1 MPAFRA
7 SEVIGAPRH
16 PVFQAFEQ
24 GFANFLAALGAARFL
39 KETLGRRI
47 DAALGNDL
55 QAIDRLA
62 ERQGLGVQD
71 HRAGTVANGVG
82 HAIAGATAG
91 GQLFLDDVLAHQPT
105 HDRPG
110 PGLMHRQRGDF
121 RDDDALRVHG
131 ASLLHKMDVSAVC
144 RLTPSRAS
152 PLPQDLGRTRRCAHL
167 KSLWERACPRRRQG
181 GRQLNP

>member
-55 QAIDRLA
+55 QAIDRLT
-62 ERQGLGVQD
+62 ERQGFGVQN
-71 HRAGTVANGVG
+71 HCAGTVGDGMG
-82 HAIAGATAG
+82 HAIASAAAG
-91 GQLFLDDVLAHQPT
+91 GQLFLDDVLAHQPA
-105 HDRPG
+105 HNGPG
-110 PGLMHRQRGDF
+110 PGFVYRQGGDF
-121 RDDDALRVHG
+121 RDDDALGIHG
-131 ASLLHKMDVSAVC
+131 VQAWSADK
-144 RLTPSRAS
+144 RSDANY
-152 PLPQDLGRTRRCAHL
+152 
-167 KSLWERACPRRRQG
+167 LWERACSRWSLTITRTF
-181 GRQLNP
+181 